1 MKLLKRDN
9 MSGRVEELER
19 IVNFLRSSSDLQ
31 ASTVLARL
39 RLGERVE
46 EVAKSLPVAPS
57 PLGPSK
63 PPSLLAQESTG
74 TSGSGVSLDSTN
86 ALHEASG
93 TGSLRHGS
101 IVSMTSSTG
110 HRPNWPT
117 ALSRASPI
125 LGASTKGKQPI
136 NTDDS
141 DSHAFLSITF
151 DREDFLLAVSESD
164 DESDD
169 DDDTYQG
176 DDTTISYPVP
186 NPDMLMSPTDSSR
199 ETRPSSHRKNTVRSI
214 YATHLLS
221 RQPIVNTII
230 VHPNLNLRNLFGNMP
245 FSSSIQTNHF
255 PPEIQTQQI
264 SNLALP
270 TWSMLPVNTRPDP
283 GSLRYVVPFILE
295 EATSMIRQ
303 GTMVDFVIETHP
315 NIAALFDE
323 EEFKRSGN
331 TFTCFASMYLF
342 WYLIRWMI
350 SPSEETYKAMPEWLR
365 PTPNQ
370 LFMPHINFVDFVA
383 WPAFRELVVQIPTM
397 QERMEWLM
405 DMSQTLHCDWSFP
418 TEEALS
424 RDEET
429 GLLDLCS
436 VAKETMRDLSNW
448 SVAPS
453 FRGYVSNADT
463 YVRIRTEGL

>member
-1 MKLLKRDN
+1 V
-9 MSGRVEELER
+9 GCWHGAQ
-19 IVNFLRSSSDLQ
+19 RSAES
-31 ASTVLARL
+31 
-39 RLGERVE
+39 E
-46 EVAKSLPVAPS
+46 
-57 PLGPSK
+57 
-63 PPSLLAQESTG
+63 SLL
-74 TSGSGVSLDSTN
+74 
-86 ALHEASG
+86 
-93 TGSLRHGS
+93 
-101 IVSMTSSTG
+101 M
-110 HRPNWPT
+110 
-117 ALSRASPI
+117 
-125 LGASTKGKQPI
+125 
-136 NTDDS
+136 
-141 DSHAFLSITF
+141 
-151 DREDFLLAVSESD
+151 
-164 DESDD
+164 
-169 DDDTYQG
+169 
-176 DDTTISYPVP
+176 
-186 NPDMLMSPTDSSR
+186 
-199 ETRPSSHRKNTVRSI
+199 
-214 YATHLLS
+214 
-221 RQPIVNTII
+221 II
-230 VHPNLNLRNLFGNMP
+230 
-245 FSSSIQTNHF
+245 
-255 PPEIQTQQI
+255 
-264 SNLALP
+264 
-270 TWSMLPVNTRPDP
+270 
-283 GSLRYVVPFILE
+283 
-295 EATSMIRQ
+295 
-303 GTMVDFVIETHP
+303 
-315 NIAALFDE
+315 
-323 EEFKRSGN
+323 GN